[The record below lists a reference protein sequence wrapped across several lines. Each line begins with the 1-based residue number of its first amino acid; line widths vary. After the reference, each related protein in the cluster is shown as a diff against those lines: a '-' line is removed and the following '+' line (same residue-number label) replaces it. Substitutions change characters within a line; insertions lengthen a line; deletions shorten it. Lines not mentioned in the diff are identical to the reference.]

1 MENERFIYFVEG
13 VDYIWKRFVTLK
25 LKNIK
30 AMKRLK

>member
-30 AMKRLK
+30 AIKRLK